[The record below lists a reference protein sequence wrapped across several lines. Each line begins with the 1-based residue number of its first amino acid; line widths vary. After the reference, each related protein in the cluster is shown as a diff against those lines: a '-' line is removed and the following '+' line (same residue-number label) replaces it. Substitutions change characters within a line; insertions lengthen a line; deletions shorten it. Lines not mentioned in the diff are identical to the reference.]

1 MYELRVYFYQN
12 FKIVN
17 LKKKKTSYSLLVHKY
32 NKNTIKKIDIYRRF
46 RPRYEKN
53 KRKR

>member
-17 LKKKKTSYSLLVHKY
+17 LKKKK
-32 NKNTIKKIDIYRRF
+32 NKLFLARAQIQ
-46 RPRYEKN
+46 
-53 KRKR
+53 